1 MKSCIE
7 DILARIAEGMGT
19 ESDAET
25 LRREM
30 QTLLSALLD
39 MCIQHGIWNEQGE
52 VHSGGLD
59 ADAEA
64 LRLLALHNWF
74 NVLHDAGRHVRGTF
88 PF

>member
-30 QTLLSALLD
+30 QALLSALLG
-39 MCIQHGIWNEQGE
+39 MCIQHGIWNERGE
-52 VHSGGLD
+52 VCSGGLG

-64 LRLLALHNWF
+64 MELLASHGRF
-74 NVLHDAGRHVRGTF
+74 EVLHEAGRHVRGTF
-88 PF
+88 SF